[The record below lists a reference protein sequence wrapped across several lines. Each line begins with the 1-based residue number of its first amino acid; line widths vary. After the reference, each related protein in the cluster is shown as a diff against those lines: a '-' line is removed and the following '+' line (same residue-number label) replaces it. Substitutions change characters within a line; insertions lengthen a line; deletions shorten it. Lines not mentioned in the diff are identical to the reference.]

1 MAPVHPWAVSV
12 IPATRET
19 AVVNT
24 VSTSIPDRER
34 KTPVILNKYK
44 KINMRFHDADDLDLY
59 FQITCTPQSMSTW
72 CLLLR

>member
-24 VSTSIPDRER
+24 VSTSLPDRER
-34 KTPVILNKYK
+34 KTPRYS
-44 KINMRFHDADDLDLY
+44 Y
-59 FQITCTPQSMSTW
+59 S
-72 CLLLR
+72 